1 VSVRIFTKENIKILN
16 ENKFFGVCRQEMI
29 ILLTSLQPKNLGGIN
44 FNLRF
49 PINFI
54 QISLDVVLLQLDK

>member
-44 FNLRF
+44 LNLRF